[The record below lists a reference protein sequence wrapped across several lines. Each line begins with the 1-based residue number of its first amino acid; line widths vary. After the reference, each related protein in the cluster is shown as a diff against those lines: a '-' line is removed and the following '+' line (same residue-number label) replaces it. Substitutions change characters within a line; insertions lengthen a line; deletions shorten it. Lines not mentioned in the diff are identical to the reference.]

1 MVELKKFMSTD
12 ARFIDMQ
19 REMVRYA
26 SIEPAVA
33 TYALLKTKMESVG
46 RATDFIFDLRRGNEE
61 QPQMHHPFVGV
72 ESGLVD
78 ENPSGGQL
86 LSGMSFFYRKTD

>member
-19 REMVRYA
+19 RELVRYA

-33 TYALLKTKMESVG
+33 TYALLKTKMESIG
-46 RATDFIFDLRRGNEE
+46 RATDFIFDLRRGNDGP
-61 QPQMHHPFVGV
+61 PQMHHPFVSV
-72 ESGLVD
+72 ELGLLD
-78 ENPSGGQL
+78 ENPSGGHL
-86 LSGMSFFYRKTD
+86 LSGMSFFYRKTI